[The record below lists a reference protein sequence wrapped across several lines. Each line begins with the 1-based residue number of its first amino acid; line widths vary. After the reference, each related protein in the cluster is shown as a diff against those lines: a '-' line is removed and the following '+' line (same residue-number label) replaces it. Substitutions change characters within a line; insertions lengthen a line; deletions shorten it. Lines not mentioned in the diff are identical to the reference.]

1 MRQFTRPCL
10 PPYSEARSMKFLIEQ
25 VKVVQTLF
33 LDESGDHNLAAIDPA
48 YPVFVLGGIIAD
60 AAYAEGAM
68 TDALND
74 FKRALF
80 GDTGIVL
87 HTADIARNRNGFES
101 LRDAGQRARFY
112 RNLNELMRD
121 LEYRVFAGAILKHPY
136 RALYGAFAP
145 DPYLNCFATLVEKF
159 CANVVQS
166 ENGGRI
172 IAEGRDPVLD
182 RQVRERWDDLTTS
195 GTPNCPPEQISGRI
209 QGLDLRRK
217 ADNSAGLQLADLVI
231 SPIGRHLIGK
241 PRHDDWRIVE
251 QKLLRNASGQYQGY
265 GLTVLP

>member
-1 MRQFTRPCL
+1 MGRKIL
-10 PPYSEARSMKFLIEQ
+10 
-25 VKVVQTLF
+25 QTLF
-33 LDESGDHNLAAIDPA
+33 LDESGDHNLAVIDPA

-60 AAYAEGAM
+60 ADYAGGAM

-74 FKRALF
+74 FKRAQF
-80 GDTGIVL
+80 GHTNIVL

-112 RNLNELMRD
+112 RSLNELMRE
-121 LEYRVFAGAILKHPY
+121 LEYSVLACAVLKHPY
-136 RALYGAFAP
+136 RTLYGAFAP
-145 DPYLNCFATLVEKF
+145 DPYLTSFAVLAEKF
-159 CANVVQS
+159 CANVVRA

-182 RQVRERWDDLTTS
+182 RQVRERWEDLKTA
-195 GTPNCPPEQISGRI
+195 GTPNCSPERISSGI
-209 QGLDLRRK
+209 QELALRRK
-217 ADNSAGLQLADLVI
+217 SDNSAGLQLADLVI

-241 PRHDDWRIVE
+241 PQYDDWRIVAE
-251 QKLLRNASGQYQGY
+251 KLLRNASGAYQGY